1 MSLTLPDLLALIL
14 QADTTGFLCR
24 LKEAEAQ
31 LDRQL
36 FQQLLLGLTE
46 DLTSDKWTH
55 KVNDEEQRL
64 LRRKH
69 NPINRTKPTL
79 KIEDIR
85 RCSHVV
91 LNHILTLING
101 KQGAHSEAIWAAIF
115 QSSLA
120 EKISVNEA
128 IRINRHCSV

>member
-14 QADTTGFLCR
+14 QANTTGVLCR
-24 LKEAEAQ
+24 LKEAEAN

-36 FQQLLLGLTE
+36 FQQLLLGLTA
-46 DLTSDKWTH
+46 DLTSDKWTA

-85 RCSHVV
+85 RCSLVV
-91 LNHILTLING
+91 LNYVITLISG
-101 KQGAHSEAIWAAIF
+101 QQGAHS
-115 QSSLA
+115 
-120 EKISVNEA
+120 
-128 IRINRHCSV
+128 